1 MIYLD
6 SRYVDGPLFKAYDS
20 RTNTYELT
28 VLRVF
33 PSYNV
38 EYFSY
43 TWVETDRLDRIAL
56 RFLGASTL
64 WWQIM
69 DINPEILDPSTIAP
83 GTVLRIPNE

>member
-1 MIYLD
+1 
-6 SRYVDGPLFKAYDS
+6 
-20 RTNTYELT
+20 
-28 VLRVF
+28 VLRSF
-33 PSYNV
+33 PSYKV
-38 EYFSY
+38 TYFFY

-69 DINPEILDPSTIAP
+69 DINPEIIDPLTIVP

>member
-38 EYFSY
+38 DYFSY